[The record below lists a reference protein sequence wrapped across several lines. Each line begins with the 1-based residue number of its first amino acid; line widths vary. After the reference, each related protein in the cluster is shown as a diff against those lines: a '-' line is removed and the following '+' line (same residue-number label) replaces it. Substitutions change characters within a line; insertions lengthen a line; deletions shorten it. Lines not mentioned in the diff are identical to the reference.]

1 MEIPTL
7 IYHFRVSRYV
17 SDLTFYFEQPKLVS
31 NKRELANMSQRLTI
45 PAADSF
51 VFPE

>member
-1 MEIPTL
+1 METPTL

-31 NKRELANMSQRLTI
+31 NKRELANNEPKTNY
-45 PAADSF
+45 PCG
-51 VFPE
+51 